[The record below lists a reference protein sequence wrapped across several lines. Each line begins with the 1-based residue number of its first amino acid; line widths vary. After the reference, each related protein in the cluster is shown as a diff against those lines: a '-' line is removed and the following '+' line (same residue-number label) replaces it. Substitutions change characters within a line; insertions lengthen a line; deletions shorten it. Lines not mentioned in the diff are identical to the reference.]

1 MVKTIKGNLL
11 KCGADIICHQ
21 TNFYGMMGG
30 GVAASIWNEMLDQQD
45 RQEYCSLCHSLH
57 SSLLGSVQMLT
68 HHGKPFVANLFSQ
81 RGEPD
86 KFGSLTDYR
95 QFRRCLHEVK
105 KFAKA
110 HGYTVAMPGLIGC
123 GIAGGNW
130 DEVYKIILEMFED
143 SDVDVSIVFL
153 PGSTIPGEYTVECW
167 KVRND
172 PVLHEYKSRVSYMVG
187 LPSVEAAIQEVQNYI
202 ELNKDNSVDLFK
214 IMDYKGN
221 RVTEIHRATGKEK
234 VVLQ

>member
-153 PGSTIPGEYTVECW
+153 PGSTIPGEYTVEGW
-167 KVRND
+167 KLKTD
-172 PVLHEYKSRVSYMVG
+172 EVLREYGIRSNFWTGFS
-187 LPSVEAAIQEVQNYI
+187 SVDDATAFILNYI
-202 ELNKDNSVDLFK
+202 ETNKDGVDLFHVK
-214 IMDYKGN
+214 DYKGN
-221 RVTEIHRATGKEK
+221 QIKTIHRATGKEK

>member
-11 KCGADIICHQ
+11 KCDADIICHQ

-30 GVAASIWNEMLDQQD
+30 GVAAAIWQEVLDQQD
-45 RQEYCSLCHSLH
+45 KTEYCSICNGLKE
-57 SSLLGSVQMLT
+57 SLLGTVQVLT

-110 HGYTVAMPGLIGC
+110 HGYTVAMPGFIGC
-123 GIAGGNW
+123 GIAGGDW
-130 DEVYKIILEMFED
+130 DEVYKIIMEMFAD
-143 SDVDVSIVFL
+143 SSVNVSIVFL

-167 KVRND
+167 KLKTDDVLREYGVRSNFWTGF
-172 PVLHEYKSRVSYMVG
+172 S
-187 LPSVEAAIQEVQNYI
+187 SVDDATAFILNYI
-202 ELNKDNSVDLFK
+202 EANKDGVDLFHVK
-214 IMDYKGN
+214 DYKGN
-221 RVTEIHRATGKEK
+221 QIKTIHRATGKEK